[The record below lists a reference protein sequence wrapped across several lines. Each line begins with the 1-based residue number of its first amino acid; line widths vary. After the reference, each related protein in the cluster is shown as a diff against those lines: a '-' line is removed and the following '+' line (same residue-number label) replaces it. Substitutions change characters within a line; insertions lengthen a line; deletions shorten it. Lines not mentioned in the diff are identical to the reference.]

1 MDRIKL
7 LARKEKWMETTTR
20 EESMIHVKICGDGV
34 KAKANVKD
42 PVENSTIFHIFSD
55 DKEMTADDRKYAK
68 ILYKS
73 Q

>member
-7 LARKEKWMETTTR
+7 LARKEKWMETTMR
-20 EESMIHVKICGDGV
+20 EISMSRVKICGDGV
-34 KAKANVKD
+34 KAKPNVKNA
-42 PVENSTIFHIFSD
+42 VSNSIMFHIFSD